1 MFFIKGNSRI
11 IGKRNVIMHE
21 NILMALLDMEGDHQ
35 PPPPGEDMAT
45 EVQGK
50 TEGDLIAVHK
60 ASGIVE

>member
-21 NILMALLDMEGDHQ
+21 NILMALLYMEGDHTS
-35 PPPPGEDMAT
+35 GEDMAT

-60 ASGIVE
+60 ASRIVE